1 MPGYNPE
8 VFMLSTLFALLLL
21 PAAASANQAAAEAAI
36 RGLTGCYLVDYNY
49 TETTSLKEGYTP
61 DPRVYDVTDDKSVKE
76 WIYPVDLGPGK
87 IRLQHILFATDL
99 GGNLIEGSQ
108 LRHQAED
115 WEYNAPFLYDFVAP
129 LRWEV
134 KPLDNASGQWTRKIT
149 NLDDGLRYQCAAPW
163 NTSGAYA
170 EWSCE
175 NYAPIPGREF
185 RDMGRKDYNTLQR
198 LTRILAYGNSWLERQ
213 DNTKIIYDNGV
224 KTPLVKEAGKNWYV
238 RLPDSECAPALT
250 FMEPRQAFWTL
261 LQETWDEVFTGD
273 RAFVEKA
280 GTPPRFAKMLAI
292 EAQFRGRDLNNRSV
306 RESARQAILALIQEY
321 RAN

>member
-1 MPGYNPE
+1 
-8 VFMLSTLFALLLL
+8 MLSTLFALLLL
-21 PAAASANQAAAEAAI
+21 PAAASANQAAASANQAAAEAAI

-61 DPRVYDVTDDKSVKE
+61 DPRVYDVNDDKSIKE
-76 WIYPVDLGPGK
+76 WIYAIDLGPGK
-87 IRLQHILFATDL
+87 IRLQHILFGTDL
-99 GGNLIEGSQ
+99 AGNLIEGSE

-115 WEYNAPFLYDFVAP
+115 WEYNAPFLYDFVSP
-129 LRWEV
+129 LNWAV
-134 KPLDNASGQWTRKIT
+134 KPLGDSSDRWTRKIT

-175 NYAPIPGREF
+175 NFAPIPGRET
-185 RDMGRKDYNTLQR
+185 RDMARKDYNTLQR

-213 DNTKIIYDNGV
+213 DNTKIIYADGV

-238 RLPDSECAPALT
+238 RLPDSECAPALA

-261 LQETWDEVFTGD
+261 LQQTWDEVFTGD

-280 GTPPRFAKMLAI
+280 STTPRFARMMAI
-292 EAQFRGRDLNNRSV
+292 EEQFRGRDLNNRSV